1 MRRYQNSMTK
11 YKNIIGLAFSGGVDS
26 SISALL
32 LHEAGYDVH
41 ALYLDMWKWKNDNSH
56 LAAVETKATELTEKI
71 PLQFSHLDAREKMHQ
86 IVVQEILEG
95 LKKGRTPNPCVRCN
109 PLVKFKLLQ
118 EFADLHGIKEIATG
132 HYAQVIRQTDG
143 TYSLFRAQDGSK
155 DQSYMLCYLTQSILA
170 RTKFPLGKLQKSDI
184 KTMACELGLSVAQQ
198 PESQDLCFMDGLSY
212 QEFIEHFAQDE
223 FVPGEIVDCNGI
235 IIGQHKGLAFYT
247 IGQRK
252 GIRIAA
258 GQPYYVI
265 EKDIKHNR
273 MVVGFLSTLGKRK
286 IEVVQVNWI
295 RGNEPAQLDCDV
307 KIRYRAKSIPA
318 HIQRMD
324 EKDKYQVIFQDDVDG
339 ITPGQYAVF
348 YQKEEML
355 GGGMINQQ

>member
-1 MRRYQNSMTK
+1 MRRYRNSMTENRK
-11 YKNIIGLAFSGGVDS
+11 KIVLAFSGGVDS

-41 ALYLDMWKWKNDNSH
+41 TLYLDMWKWKNVNSH
-56 LAAVETKATELTEKI
+56 RAAVKTKATELTKKI
-71 PLQFSHLDAREKMHQ
+71 PLQFSILNAREKMHQ
-86 IVVQEILEG
+86 IVVQDFLEG
-95 LKKGRTPNPCVRCN
+95 LIKGRTPNPCVRCN

-118 EFADLHGIKEIATG
+118 DFADMHGIKEIATG
-132 HYAQVIRQTDG
+132 HYARVIRQTDG
-143 TYSLFRAQDGSK
+143 TFSLFRALDGNK
-155 DQSYMLCYLTQSILA
+155 DQSYVLCYLTQSILA
-170 RTKFPLGKLQKSDI
+170 RTKFPLGELQKSDI
-184 KTMACELGLSVAQQ
+184 KTMAYELGLSVAQQ
-198 PESQDLCFMDGLSY
+198 PESQDLCFMDGLSC

-223 FVPGEIVDCNGI
+223 LVPGEIVDCNGI
-235 IIGQHKGLAFYT
+235 IIGKHEGLAFYT

-273 MVVGFLSTLGKRK
+273 LIVGFLSTFGKRE

-295 RGNEPAQLDCDV
+295 RGSEPTQLDCDV

-318 HIQRMD
+318 HIQRME
-324 EKDKYQVIFQDDVDG
+324 EKDKYQVIFQEDVDS